1 MAKLTINIPDQQ
13 VQRIL
18 NGFAFNQ
25 GYMEMLDDGTRNPE
39 TNGQFL
45 KRKVMEY
52 IKSAVRDTEVET
64 ARNLAATQAANSVEN
79 EIGLR

>member
-39 TNGQFL
+39 TKEQFL

-52 IKSAVRDTEVET
+52 IKSAVRNTEVET